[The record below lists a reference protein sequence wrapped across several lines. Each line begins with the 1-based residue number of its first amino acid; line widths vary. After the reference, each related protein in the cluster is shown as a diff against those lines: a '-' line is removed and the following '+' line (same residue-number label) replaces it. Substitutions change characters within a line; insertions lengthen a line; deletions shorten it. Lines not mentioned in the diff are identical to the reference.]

1 MTTCLSTRPS
11 RRINSI
17 VPQPRFSASIGK
29 NGVNLGDR
37 TVLLGSGNSA
47 NILGRG
53 NVLAGSGCSAAAA
66 LGTAVGNF
74 VGGYTNSIANGDPVG
89 CVVVGFGCNVQNSA
103 QGAII
108 AGYQCYSGNS
118 YSIAFGIASFTGNL
132 YQWVIGNGATAS
144 SQNAMSLGVST
155 YPTRYGEQGWSSGRH
170 TSNGDV
176 MSSLLT
182 VSGTTTNATPTELFI
197 GGVASN
203 RIVLTASSSLIVDVR
218 AVARTTGAINKTAV
232 FRRSLQIDRPTTA
245 ATTTLVGAVQTLLTD
260 TGSNAGTP
268 PAGWALTLSA
278 DTTNGS
284 LKVEATGDTDTIL
297 WSIEVTFQQVVRA

>member
-1 MTTCLSTRPS
+1 MTTCLTVRAS
-11 RRINSI
+11 RRLNSV
-17 VPQPRFSASIGK
+17 VPQPKFSASIGK

-37 TVLLGSGNSA
+37 TVLIGLDCFATGRTSGFVALGSACNSTATGGSGNLA
-47 NILGRG
+47 
-53 NVLAGSGCSAAAA
+53 AGSGCVVIGTPTGNAA
-66 LGTAVGNF
+66 
-74 VGGYTNSIANGDPVG
+74 I
-89 CVVVGFGCNVQNSA
+89 GFGCSI
-103 QGAII
+103 QGAGTTGAV
-108 AGYQCYSGNS
+108 AGGYGVAGVHS
-118 YSIAFGIASFTGNL
+118 YSI
-132 YQWVIGNGATAS
+132 
-144 SQNAMSLGVST
+144 SLGVSIT
-155 YPTRYGEQGWSSGRH
+155 SGNTHQFNIGNGVGGSQQNSLSLGVQTFTTRYGEQGWSSGRH

-203 RIVLTASSSLIVDVR
+203 RIVLTAGSSLLVDVR
-218 AVARTTGAINKTAV
+218 AVARTTGAIGKTAV
-232 FRRSLQIDRPTTA
+232 FRRSLQIDRPTNA
-245 ATTTLVGAVQTLLTD
+245 ASTTLVGSVQTVLTD

-297 WSIEVTFQQVVRA
+297 WSIEITFQQAVRA

>member
-1 MTTCLSTRPS
+1 MRTSLATRS
-11 RRINSI
+11 GRRIG
-17 VPQPRFSASIGK
+17 VYRPDARYSASIGR

-37 TVLLGSGNSA
+37 TVLIGNGNFANAFSRGSAAIGELCYLTPSGPAYGNFA
-47 NILGRG
+47 
-53 NVLAGSGCSAAAA
+53 AGYGCSIPNGASVGSVA
-66 LGTAVGNF
+66 LGNF
-74 VGGYTNSIANGDPVG
+74 
-89 CVVVGFGCNVQNSA
+89 CNVQSSA
-103 QGAII
+103 IGAVS
-108 AGYQCYSGNS
+108 AGYQSVSSHS
-118 YSIAFGIASFTGNL
+118 YTLSLGISCSTGNQ
-132 YQWVIGNGATAS
+132 YQWIIGNGATAS
-144 SQNAMSLGVST
+144 QMNAMSFGVAT

-203 RIVLTASSSLIVDVR
+203 RIVLTAGSSLIVDVR
-218 AVARTTGAINKTAV
+218 AVARTTGAIGKTAV
-232 FRRSLQIDRPTTA
+232 FRRTLQIDRPTTA
-245 ATTTLVGAVQTLLTD
+245 ATTTLSGAVQTLLTD
-260 TGSNAGTP
+260 TGSNAGAP

-297 WSIEVTFQQVVRA
+297 WSIEITFQQAVRA

>member
-1 MTTCLSTRPS
+1 MTTCLTVRAS
-11 RRINSI
+11 RRLNSV
-17 VPQPRFSASIGK
+17 VPQPRFSASIGR

-37 TVLLGSGNSA
+37 TVLLGNACYSSGRTM
-47 NILGRG
+47 GFVG
-53 NVLAGSGCSAAAA
+53 AGDACTS
-66 LGTAVGNF
+66 TAVGGSGNFAGGYSCSF
-74 VGGYTNSIANGDPVG
+74 VGGSPVG
-89 CVVVGFGCNVQNSA
+89 NAVFGYGCNIQGAAAGSVVG
-103 QGAII
+103 
-108 AGYQCYSGNS
+108 GYAS
-118 YSIAFGIASFTGNL
+118 YSVHNYTTVFGISCFPGGQ
-132 YQWVIGNGATAS
+132 YQWIIGNGATAS
-144 SQNAMSLGVST
+144 QMNALSLGVAT

-203 RIVLTASSSLIVDVR
+203 RIVLTAGSSLIVDVR

-232 FRRSLQIDRPTTA
+232 FRRSLQIDRPTNA
-245 ATTTLVGAVQTLLTD
+245 ASTTLVGAVQTLLTD
-260 TGSNAGTP
+260 TGSNAGAP

-284 LKVEATGDTDTIL
+284 LKVEGTGDTDTVL
-297 WSIEVTFQQVVRA
+297 WSIEVTFQQAVRA

>member
-1 MTTCLSTRPS
+1 MTTCLTVRAS
-11 RRINSI
+11 RRLNSV

-37 TVLLGSGNSA
+37 TVLLGNACYSSGRTMGFVA
-47 NILGRG
+47 
-53 NVLAGSGCSAAAA
+53 AGDACGS
-66 LGTAVGNF
+66 TAVGGNGNF
-74 VGGYTNSIANGDPVG
+74 TGGYNCSFIGGSPIGNAVFGYGCNIQSASGSVVGGYG
-89 CVVVGFGCNVQNSA
+89 
-103 QGAII
+103 
-108 AGYQCYSGNS
+108 S
-118 YSIAFGIASFTGNL
+118 YSLYNYTTIFGISCFAGNQ
-132 YQWVIGNGATAS
+132 YQWIIGNGATAS
-144 SQNAMSLGVST
+144 QMNAMSLGVAT
-155 YPTRYGEQGWSSGRH
+155 YPTRYGEQSWSSGRH

-182 VSGTTTNATPTELFI
+182 VSGTTTSATPTELFI

-203 RIVLTASSSLIVDVR
+203 RIVLTAGSSLIVDVR
-218 AVARTTGAINKTAV
+218 AVARTTGAIGKTAV
-232 FRRSLQIDRPTTA
+232 FRRSLQIDRPTNA
-245 ATTTLVGAVQTLLTD
+245 ASTTLSGAVQTLLTD

-297 WSIEVTFQQVVRA
+297 WSIEITFQQAVRA